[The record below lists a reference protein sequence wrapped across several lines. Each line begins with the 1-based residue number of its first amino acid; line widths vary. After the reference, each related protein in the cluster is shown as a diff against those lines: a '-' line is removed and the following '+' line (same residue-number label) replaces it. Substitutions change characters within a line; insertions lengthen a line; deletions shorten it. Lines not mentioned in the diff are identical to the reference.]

1 MQSFATELWHSLGEV
16 MVRLSLLLLLE
27 LQSVLGVSP
36 PVQTVDI
43 VRFDPLENTAFTEV
57 GNKSC

>member
-1 MQSFATELWHSLGEV
+1 

-57 GNKSC
+57 EDLALY